1 MNAFRVLL
9 AVIFLAILVY
19 TVIVIGDH
27 GMNLFA
33 VFFGDMAQL
42 NWPGQFN
49 LDFFCMLI
57 LSATWTAWR
66 NDFSLGGLV
75 LAVMALNLGAPF
87 LSAYLMILSFR
98 TNGDVK
104 RMLLGDR
111 RAAI

>member
-1 MNAFRVLL
+1 MNAFRALL
-9 AVIFLAILVY
+9 TVIFAVILVY
-19 TVIVIGDH
+19 TVIVIGNH

-33 VFFGDMAQL
+33 IFFGDMAKL

-66 NDFSLGGLV
+66 NEFSPAGLGLGL
-75 LAVMALNLGAPF
+75 LALNFGAPF
-87 LSAYLMILSFR
+87 LCAYLLILSFK
-98 TNGDVK
+98 TDGDVK

-111 RAAI
+111 RATA